1 MSWVAAAVV
10 GSAVVGGAVA
20 SKSAKT
26 AANAQTAA
34 ADAGV
39 SEQRRQF
46 DRVQE
51 LLSPYVDAGEQG
63 LMGQMNLAGLG
74 GAEAQ
79 QAAIDQIMQGP
90 EFQNLTQQGE
100 EAILQNASATGGLR
114 GGNTQAALAQFRP
127 SVLSGLI
134 NQQYGRLGGLA
145 GMGQASAAGVGAA
158 GMQTGQNVAGLMQQS
173 GAAQAG
179 GAMAQGQAWGNVLG
193 QVGQLGGAMMTGAIA
208 NPFAAQAAPQMGAP
222 MTSPRPIARP
232 F

>member
-1 MSWVAAAVV
+1 MSWIAAAVV
-10 GSAVVGGAVA
+10 GSAVVGGAVTSRA
-20 SKSAKT
+20 SDR
-26 AANAQTAA
+26 AANAQTRA
-34 ADAGV
+34 ADAGID
-39 SEQRRQF
+39 EQRRQF

-74 GAEAQ
+74 GQEAQ

-90 EFQNLTQQGE
+90 EFANLTQQGE

-114 GGNTQAALAQFRP
+114 GGDTQAALAQFRP
-127 SVLSGLI
+127 GVLSGLI

-158 GMQTGQNVAGLMQQS
+158 GMQTGQNVAGLMQQQ

-208 NPFAAQAAPQMGAP
+208 NPFATQGAAQAGAP
-222 MTSPRPIARP
+222 TTSIRPIARP